1 MTLFKQLSFMSGINL
16 VPFDPYSTN
25 LWKWDRLLKSALF
38 IVLPF
43 IMYMYKGP
51 SYYLICIF
59 WAFQANLICSSNC
72 NRTILV
78 QLKTR
83 PSVVLKSAYH
93 ASKPN
98 WAKLRAAD
106 LALSKLICW
115 TRWTYLKLSCFGSNL
130 LIIMLFQTHL
140 IDSYTILRPIWET
153 YDSQI
158 ICKFHYV

>member
-1 MTLFKQLSFMSGINL
+1 MIPILQTCESEIDYLKVHYL
-16 VPFDPYSTN
+16 
-25 LWKWDRLLKSALF
+25 LWYHLLC
-38 IVLPF
+38 
-43 IMYMYKGP
+43 
-51 SYYLICIF
+51 ICIISWLLF
-59 WAFQANLICSSNC
+59 DMHILSLICSSNC

-106 LALSKLICW
+106 LALSELICW

>member
-1 MTLFKQLSFMSGINL
+1 MIPILQTCESEIDYLKL
-16 VPFDPYSTN
+16 VHY
-25 LWKWDRLLKSALF
+25 LLCYHLLC
-38 IVLPF
+38 IC
-43 IMYMYKGP
+43 IRGP